1 MDAIQFPILE
11 LIQLFICLLICII
24 ISLLTCILLWSIYH
38 HYMMLLE
45 QSLPSSLL
53 NCLPVSLLSRR
64 GLGFLGYRYQI
75 VLSTVGSLPGDCT
88 SKNTPL
94 RPPTL
99 SFGWPSLVSWYLAL
113 VQTGERDYHGPLS
126 SLPNFGLAT
135 QPSPCN
141 VLVTIVN

>member
-88 SKNTPL
+88 SKNTLLSGHPHCHLAGPL
-94 RPPTL
+94 
-99 SFGWPSLVSWYLAL
+99 WYLGTWLLSRQAREITMVPFHHCQTLAL
-113 VQTGERDYHGPLS
+113 PPSQAPAMSLS
-126 SLPNFGLAT
+126 RS
-135 QPSPCN
+135 
-141 VLVTIVN
+141 